1 MGNGFPQI
9 PSEHA
14 MLNRTSLLAIALA
27 LTATLVLAP
36 ALIRAQQSDDA
47 AAKAKALDQQIVAA
61 SKQGSE
67 QVSNLGYLSDMI
79 GSRLTGSVAV
89 KRANDWTAGKMKEY
103 GLSNVHLEP
112 WPLPEGWVR
121 EKAEGRIL
129 EPDNG
134 RKLSLAALG
143 WTPSTPGKVEGE
155 VVVMTANNSADLEG
169 FRGKLKGKIV
179 LNGPPAQLVPI
190 AEIEKASGSATTPDK
205 KMEKDKAPPANFE
218 ALFEFRKQLDIFLQQ
233 EGALAVLS
241 DAGKHLGLLYTGGGW
256 VGTER
261 ASAVKKIPMAS
272 VAHEHY
278 ALLHRL
284 ATRPAPAKTRIE
296 LEITNKYIPG
306 PIQVFNTVGEI
317 RGSEKPDEFVVVG
330 AHLDSW
336 DLGQGTLD
344 NGCGTSVVLEAAR
357 ILAKLPAPKRTIRF
371 VLFTGEEQGLH
382 GSREYVQQHK
392 DELPRISAALVHD
405 TGTGKVIGLGWMS
418 NREELAPILETELA
432 CLRDLGVKE
441 LCNRGFGGSDHVS
454 FDRGGVP
461 GCAFNQEIAGYRFGH
476 HSQADTMEMVRE
488 DDLKQGA
495 QVMATAALR
504 LANMEKLLPRS
515 KK

>member
-1 MGNGFPQI
+1 MP
-9 PSEHA
+9 PTTRRWS
-14 MLNRTSLLAIALA
+14 LA
-27 LTATLVLAP
+27 LGLAAVVLWGSTVS
-36 ALIRAQQSDDA
+36 RAQQTGEA
-47 AAKAKALDQQIVAA
+47 AAKAKALDQQIVSE

-67 QVSNLGYLSDMI
+67 LVANLGHLSDMI
-79 GSRLTGSVAV
+79 GPRLTGSAAL
-89 KRANDWTAGKMKEY
+89 KRANDWTSAKMATY

-112 WPLPEGWVR
+112 WLLPEGWER
-121 EKAEGRIL
+121 GKAYGRIL

-134 RKLSLAALG
+134 RLLSLAALG
-143 WTPSTPGKVEGE
+143 WTPSTNGKVEGE
-155 VVVMTANNSADLEG
+155 VVVIAATKGADLDA

-179 LNGPPAQLVPI
+179 LNGAPTQLVPI
-190 AEIEKASGSATTPDK
+190 AEIDKGGGFVASADK
-205 KMEKDKAPPANFE
+205 KLAKDKNPPNFE
-218 ALFEFRKQLDIFLQQ
+218 EVMAFRKQLDVFLQQ
-233 EGALAVLS
+233 EGAIAVLS

-256 VGTER
+256 NGTER

-284 ATRPAPAKTRIE
+284 ATRPAPATTRIE
-296 LEITNKYIPG
+296 LEISTKYIPG
-306 PIQVFNTVGEI
+306 PIKVFNTVGEL
-317 RGSEKPDEFVVVG
+317 RGSEKPDEIVIVG

-344 NGCGTSVVLEAAR
+344 NGCGTCVVLETAR
-357 ILAKLPAPKRTIRF
+357 ILAKLPPPKRTIRF

-392 DELPRISAALVHD
+392 DELPRMSAALVHD

-418 NREELAPILETELA
+418 NREELGPILETELA
-432 CLRDLGVKE
+432 SLKELGVKE
-441 LCNRGFGGSDHVS
+441 LCGRGFGGSDHMS

-488 DDLKQGA
+488 DDLRQGV

-504 LANMEKLLPRS
+504 IANMDRLLPRA

>member
-1 MGNGFPQI
+1 M
-9 PSEHA
+9 S
-14 MLNRTSLLAIALA
+14 NRTSIFAIALA
-27 LTATLVLAP
+27 LTSILVLVP
-36 ALIRAQQSDDA
+36 PLTRAQQAGDSA
-47 AAKAKALDQQIVAA
+47 ARAKALDQQIVSE

-67 QVSNLGYLSDMI
+67 LMANIGHLSDII
-79 GSRLTGSVAV
+79 GPRLTGSAAV
-89 KRANDWTAGKMKEY
+89 KRANDWTEGKMKAY

-112 WPLPEGWVR
+112 WLLPEGWER
-121 EKAEGRIL
+121 QKANGRIL

-155 VVVMTANNSADLEG
+155 VVVMTANNAAELEA

-179 LNGPPAQLVPI
+179 LSGPPTQLVPI
-190 AEIEKASGSATTPDK
+190 GEIEKASGSATTPDK
-205 KMEKDKAPPANFE
+205 KMGKDKTPPANFE
-218 ALFEFRKQLDIFLQQ
+218 ELFAFRKQLDIFLQQ

-256 VGTER
+256 TGTER

-284 ATRPAPAKTRIE
+284 ATRPAPARTRIE
-296 LEITNKYIPG
+296 LEISNKYIPG

-317 RGSEKPDEFVVVG
+317 RGSEKPDEFVIVG

-392 DELPRISAALVHD
+392 DELPQMSAALVHD

-418 NREELAPILETELA
+418 NREQLAPILETELA
-432 CLRDLGVKE
+432 SLKELGVKE

-476 HSQADTMEMVRE
+476 HSQADTLEMVRE
-488 DDLKQGA
+488 DDLRQGA

-504 LANMEKLLPRS
+504 LANMEKLLPRA